1 MEYTLRDLST
11 ESALQTALELHNVEL
26 SDEEEVKFFADMNWV
41 CPLGML
47 IGTNAMRSFRDSYP
61 DNSFSISMNEKE
73 DAVSYAGHMGF
84 FKSISESIAV
94 GNAPG
99 EAPGNDNYIPIT
111 KIDLTQIHRDNLNAG
126 IWGEMGDSIELKS
139 AELSKILCRANKEMQ
154 KLITYLIREIL
165 RNIPEHAEALD
176 AWICGQYWSNNIA
189 EIAILDTGIGVKTSL
204 QKNPTH
210 RSYITDDITALQ
222 CAIKEGISQ
231 AFNPARGNRSQDVW
245 SNSGYGLF
253 MVSEICKRLN
263 GSFCIASGDSYIYID
278 SDEKLKVSST
288 YINGTAIMMRFS
300 TAELHNSNAIIQEIA
315 GQGEVQARTIKNAFK
330 KASQPS
336 KGLITDID

>member
-1 MEYTLRDLST
+1 MDYTLSTLST
-11 ESALQTALELHNVEL
+11 ESALQTVLELHNVEL
-26 SDEEEVKFFADMNWV
+26 PDDEEVRLSADMTWV
-41 CPLGML
+41 CPFGML
-47 IGTNAMRSFRDSYP
+47 IGANAIRSFRNSYP
-61 DNSFSISMNEKE
+61 NNSFSISMNAEK
-73 DAVSYAGHMGF
+73 DAISYARHMGF

-111 KIDLTQIHRDNLNAG
+111 KIDLTQLHRDNLSAG

-139 AELSKILCRANKEMQ
+139 AELSKILCRTNKEMQ
-154 KLITYLIREIL
+154 KLMTYLIREIL
-165 RNIPEHAEALD
+165 RNIPEHAEASD
-176 AWICGQYWSNNIA
+176 AWICGQYWGNNIA

-210 RSYITDDITALQ
+210 RSYISDDISALQ
-222 CAIKEGISQ
+222 CAIKAGISQ
-231 AFNPARGNRSQDVW
+231 AFNPARGNCSPDVW

-263 GSFCIASGDSYIYID
+263 GAFCIASGDSYIYIE
-278 SDEKLKVSST
+278 SDGQLTENRT
-288 YINGTAIMMRFS
+288 YIDGTAIMMRFS
-300 TAELHNSNAIIQEIA
+300 TEELNNGNAIIREIA
-315 GQGEVQARTIKNAFK
+315 ELGEAQARMIKNAFK

-336 KGLITDID
+336 KGFITDLD